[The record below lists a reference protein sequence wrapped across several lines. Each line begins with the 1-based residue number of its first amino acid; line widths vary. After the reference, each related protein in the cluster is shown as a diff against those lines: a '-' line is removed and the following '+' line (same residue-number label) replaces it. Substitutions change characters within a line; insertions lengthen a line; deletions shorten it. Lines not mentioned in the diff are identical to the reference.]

1 MLYLPIKKTW
11 IISRVARRV
20 YFVCALAAFSFF
32 GVLVASVAAFRASGH
47 ASPEG
52 IEIAVFI
59 VRLLLWPG
67 LIGTALLSV
76 AMWYFWLGFD
86 NSGWLKRRFGLFRCI
101 FCSHSVLLSITSLF
115 IAATMKLSVVS
126 RWRITRPSLLAAV
139 PATISP

>member
-52 IEIAVFI
+52 IEFAAFS

-86 NSGWLKRRFGLFRCI
+86 NSGWLKKAIWIVPLYFLLPFGPAFYYFFVYCRNDE
-101 FCSHSVLLSITSLF
+101 
-115 IAATMKLSVVS
+115 VVS
-126 RWRITRPSLLAAV
+126 CP
-139 PATISP
+139 